1 VLAHPWVAFILRR
14 VVSLIVILIALDFA
28 TFIMVRLI
36 PGNPG
41 LLVAGI
47 NATVAQVQQINH
59 SLGVDQPIAQQFL
72 TYTIQLL
79 HGNLGTSFVDQE
91 PVSQI
96 LTERTGPSLQ
106 LASLSLLLV
115 LGLSIPGGILAG
127 AVTREGHHKKI
138 EIAFTGVTSIV
149 GSLPEYLA
157 ATFLTYVFA
166 VALHLL
172 PVAGS
177 DTWQALIL
185 PTLAISLRPIAI
197 LTRVVR
203 LETLNVLA
211 QDYIRTARSKRLPV
225 RLLYLRHALPNV
237 LAAALTVGG
246 VVFAGLIGGAVVVEN
261 VFARLG
267 LGTALVSAVEARDY
281 PVIQGVIL
289 VLGFVVVLANATV
302 DILLAVIDPRSITRQ
317 A

>member
-1 VLAHPWVAFILRR
+1 VLANPWVTFILRR
-14 VVSLIVILIALDFA
+14 VFSLIVILIALDFA

-59 SLGVDQPIAQQFL
+59 SLGVDQPIAQQFV
-72 TYTIQLL
+72 TYTLQLL
-79 HGNLGTSFVDQE
+79 HGDLGTSFVDQE
-91 PVSQI
+91 PVRQI
-96 LTERTGPSLQ
+96 LAERTGPSLQ
-106 LASLSLLLV
+106 LASVSLILV
-115 LGLSIPGGILAG
+115 LGFSIPGGILAG
-127 AVTREGHHKKI
+127 AITREGHHKKI
-138 EIAFTGVTSIV
+138 EIGFTGLTSVV

-157 ATFLTYVFA
+157 ATFLTYIFA
-166 VALHLL
+166 IALHVL

-177 DTWQALIL
+177 DTWQALVL

-197 LTRVVR
+197 LMRVVR
-203 LETLNVLA
+203 LETLNVLS
-211 QDYIRTARSKRLPV
+211 QDYIRTARSKRLSV

-237 LAAALTVGG
+237 IAAALTVGG

-267 LGTALVSAVEARDY
+267 LGTALVGAVEARDY

-289 VLGFVVVLANATV
+289 VLGIVVVLANAMV